1 MTTHRQPL
9 SSGGLSLSAAA
20 RVSSPAV
27 PQSTLPPPPL
37 PFQRADA
44 RRFSPL
50 PHPPRTRTPLLAP
63 RSARAEGLLGTDDEA
78 VPRAEAEELEER
90 LRERE
95 DHCAAL
101 SFERDQLRSIVEQY
115 NAREVALEQAVAEAD
130 AEWRRREALQKSE
143 LRARDETIS
152 SLRASLE
159 KEHNKGA
166 AAEEHV
172 LAVER
177 EKDAEYKPQIEA
189 LLAKVAEAGD
199 AQAEAERNHQLG
211 LRELVQR
218 EQDAADLRR
227 RVQQLT
233 AEVAS
238 EGLKYAKLCE
248 QHEAL
253 QSSRDR
259 LEEEKDRIAVEASAQ
274 ANLEAEVEDL
284 LRENDELR
292 DDRAKKE
299 ALEAFVCDL
308 EEEILVICQER
319 DKCRAEIEELRE
331 ALAARDAAAQGTN
344 LLSRMGKP
352 FAPETGGAGEGPEE
366 ETGGEVPDKG
376 KGKPKKG
383 RPAPRGKAA
392 AAARRSKRKASEP
405 PAEDPPAKRASSRR
419 AAKAVEEPP
428 PAAAPRP
435 RAAGK
440 RTAAVEQAA
449 PLAPAGAAAAAVE
462 LLEKKTVMQLRA
474 ELATQ
479 GLPTTGRKAELI
491 AALRATASTPA
502 ASAPTAP
509 ASTESP
515 TKTRRKATTPK
526 RAVTRE
532 KLKALSAPADA
543 GRRTRSSARARKG

>member
-1 MTTHRQPL
+1 M
-9 SSGGLSLSAAA
+9 
-20 RVSSPAV
+20 
-27 PQSTLPPPPL
+27 
-37 PFQRADA
+37 
-44 RRFSPL
+44 
-50 PHPPRTRTPLLAP
+50 
-63 RSARAEGLLGTDDEA
+63 
-78 VPRAEAEELEER
+78 PRAEAEELEER

-189 LLAKVAEAGD
+189 LQAKVAEAGD

-233 AEVAS
+233 AEVA
-238 EGLKYAKLCE
+238 EQGGKYAELVE
-248 QHEAL
+248 EHEAL

-259 LEEEKDRIAVEASAQ
+259 LEEEKGRITAEAVAAEEDLQRVQADVEAK
-274 ANLEAEVEDL
+274 EAEVEAL
-284 LRENDELR
+284 LQENDELR

-308 EEEILVICQER
+308 EEEILVICRER
-319 DKCRAEIEELRE
+319 DKGRAEVEELRE

-344 LLSRMGKP
+344 LLSRVGKP

-366 ETGGEVPDKG
+366 ETGGEVPEKGKG
-376 KGKPKKG
+376 KGKPAKKGPEKG

-392 AAARRSKRKASEP
+392 AAAKRSKRKASEP

-419 AAKAVEEPP
+419 AAAKAVEEPP
-428 PAAAPRP
+428 AAAAPRP
-435 RAAGK
+435 KAAGK
-440 RTAAVEQAA
+440 RAAAVEQAA
-449 PLAPAGAAAAAVE
+449 PGGAVAAAVVP
-462 LLEKKTVMQLRA
+462 LEKKTVQQLRA
-474 ELATQ
+474 ELAAL
-479 GLPTTGRKAELI
+479 GLPQRGRKAELI

-502 ASAPTAP
+502 ASAPTASAP
-509 ASTESP
+509 TAPAPTASTP

-543 GRRTRSSARARKG
+543 GRGTRSSARVRARKG